1 MFSRLLTKQNSHIIR
16 SMHFVYANMNAFFFF
31 FFSHEVHKTSRGDL
45 SWIERRCPSGRPQIS
60 SDQND
65 IGVFF

>member
-31 FFSHEVHKTSRGDL
+31 FFFPMRYTKPPVVT
-45 SWIERRCPSGRPQIS
+45 
-60 SDQND
+60 
-65 IGVFF
+65 

>member
-16 SMHFVYANMNAFFFF
+16 SMHFVYANMNA

>member
-31 FFSHEVHKTSRGDL
+31 FFF
-45 SWIERRCPSGRPQIS
+45 P
-60 SDQND
+60 
-65 IGVFF
+65 